1 MPCACPVVGPDPS
14 EGQCRAL
21 RRRDSAD
28 RCVSSCAGSKSVLR
42 EGISQSPAAAQQ
54 DHRIARWTPVDAYS
68 EEVADSFLAPGSRNV
83 AGPGWFLWWLII
95 SQKWRIA
102 LGAALGTMWMVS
114 LAVPPY
120 VLSRAIDDGLVAGDP
135 VMLTRWTAVGFAV
148 ALAIAVSGIARH
160 RTMTK
165 VRMDAADRVVRATV
179 HRSVYLGNS
188 LARTLSEGE
197 VTTIGTADMQ
207 VIAQSL
213 TITGPGVG
221 AVVAYLVVAVV
232 LLSISPLLALVVL
245 AGVPLIIGAVVP
257 LLRRIQ
263 QRGMGYREHQGVL
276 TERLADVLSGL
287 RVLNGLGGK
296 GRYAARF
303 RQESQALIAKGE
315 RVGAVASW
323 VDALATG
330 LPMVFLAVV
339 TWLAARMTATEQI
352 SVGDLVAIY
361 GYTAMLIVPVGFLIE
376 GGSGIAR
383 ARVAADRVVRL
394 LRLSNEHDN
403 EEIADAAPES
413 PATLRDP
420 DSGVAV
426 RPGLFTALA
435 CAVPADGVEIVDR
448 LGRFELSNTTWG
460 CARIDAIA
468 LDSVRSRIL
477 VADNDAHLF
486 TGSVREIV
494 AGAHDSDDERVR
506 AAIHTAAADDLVDA
520 LPQGLATIVGPKGYN
535 LSGGQ
540 RQRLRLARALYA
552 TPEVLLAVEPTSAV
566 DAHTEA
572 RMTARLVTARHGT
585 TTVLATTSPIVLHR
599 ADLVCYV
606 VDGRVAATGT
616 HRQLLETEPG
626 YHRLVTR
633 GADAQVPR

>member
-1 MPCACPVVGPDPS
+1 M
-14 EGQCRAL
+14 
-21 RRRDSAD
+21 
-28 RCVSSCAGSKSVLR
+28 
-42 EGISQSPAAAQQ
+42 
-54 DHRIARWTPVDAYS
+54 
-68 EEVADSFLAPGSRNV
+68 
-83 AGPGWFLWWLII
+83 
-95 SQKWRIA
+95 
-102 LGAALGTMWMVS
+102 S

-120 VLSRAIDDGLVAGDP
+120 VLSRAIDDGLVGGDA
-135 VMLTRWTAVGFAV
+135 VALGRWTAAGFAV
-148 ALAIAVSGIARH
+148 AVAIAVSGIARH

-165 VRMDAADRVVRATV
+165 VRMDAADRVIRATV

-188 LARTLSEGE
+188 LARTLGAGE

-221 AVVAYLVVAVV
+221 AVIAYLVVAVV

-245 AGVPLIIGAVVP
+245 AGVPLIIGTVVP

-263 QRGMGYREHQGVL
+263 QRGRGYRDHQGAL
-276 TERLADVLSGL
+276 TERLADVLNGL

-296 GRYAARF
+296 QRYAARF

-315 RVGAVASW
+315 HVGAVASW

-330 LPMVFLAVV
+330 LPMLFLAIV
-339 TWLAARMTATEQI
+339 TWLAARMTATGAI

-361 GYTAMLIVPVGFLIE
+361 GYAAMLIVPVGFLIE
-376 GGSGIAR
+376 GGNSIAR

-403 EEIADAAPES
+403 DLITDTAPES
-413 PATLRDP
+413 PAVLWDP
-420 DSGVAV
+420 NSGVAV
-426 RPGLFTALA
+426 PPGLFTAVA
-435 CAVPADGVEIVDR
+435 CAAPADGVEIADR
-448 LGRFELSNTTWG
+448 LGRFALSDSRWG
-460 CARIDAIA
+460 SARIDAVA

-486 TGSVREIV
+486 TGSIREIV
-494 AGAHDSDDERVR
+494 AGRHHSDDERIRV
-506 AAIHTAAADDLVDA
+506 AIHTAAADDIVAA
-520 LPQGLATIVGPKGYN
+520 LPQGLDAVVGAKGHN

-552 TPEVLLAVEPTSAV
+552 APEVLLAVEPTSAV

-572 RMTARLVTARHGT
+572 RMVARLAVARHGT
-585 TTVLATTSPIVLHR
+585 TTVLATTSPIVLYR
-599 ADLVCYV
+599 ADLVHYV

-633 GADAQVPR
+633 DTDATVLR

>member
-1 MPCACPVVGPDPS
+1 M
-14 EGQCRAL
+14 
-21 RRRDSAD
+21 AD
-28 RCVSSCAGSKSVLR
+28 A
-42 EGISQSPAAAQQ
+42 
-54 DHRIARWTPVDAYS
+54 
-68 EEVADSFLAPGSRNV
+68 FLAPGPRDV
-83 AGPGWFLWWLII
+83 AGPGRFLWWLVI

-102 LGAALGTMWMVS
+102 LGATLGTIWMVS

-135 VMLTRWTAVGFAV
+135 DALARWTATGFAV
-148 ALAIAVSGIARH
+148 AVAIAGSGIARH

-165 VRMDAADRVVRATV
+165 VRMDAADRTTRATV

-188 LARTLSEGE
+188 LARTLGAGE
-197 VTTIGTADMQ
+197 VTTIGTADVQ
-207 VIAQSL
+207 IIAQSL

-221 AVVAYLVVAVV
+221 AVIAYLVVAFV

-245 AGVPLIIGAVVP
+245 SGVPLIIGIITP

-263 QRGMGYREHQGVL
+263 HHGRGYREHQGAL
-276 TERLADVLSGL
+276 TERLADVLNGL

-303 RQESQALIAKGE
+303 HRESQELISKGE
-315 RVGAVASW
+315 RVGVVASW

-330 LPMVFLAVV
+330 LPMLFLALV
-339 TWLAARMTATEQI
+339 TWLAARMTASEAI

-361 GYTAMLIVPVGFLIE
+361 GYTAMLVVPVGFLIE
-376 GGSGIAR
+376 GGNGIAR
-383 ARVAADRVVRL
+383 ARVAADRVVLL

-403 EEIADAAPES
+403 DGITDIAPES
-413 PATLRDP
+413 PAVLRDP
-420 DSGVAV
+420 DSGMIVL
-426 RPGLFTALA
+426 PGLFTALA
-435 CAVPADGVEIVDR
+435 CAAPADGVGIVDR
-448 LGRFELSNTTWG
+448 LGRFALSDTIWG
-460 CARIDAIA
+460 SARIDTVA

-494 AGAHDSDDERVR
+494 AGRYDSSDERIR
-506 AAIHTAAADDLVDA
+506 AAIHTAAADDIVDA
-520 LPQGLATIVGPKGYN
+520 LPQGLDAVVGPKGHN

-552 TPEVLLAVEPTSAV
+552 APEVLLAVEPTSAV

-572 RMTARLVTARHGT
+572 RMVARLATARHGT

-616 HRQLLETEPG
+616 HQHLLDTEPG

-633 GADAQVPR
+633 GTEAPALR

>member
-1 MPCACPVVGPDPS
+1 M
-14 EGQCRAL
+14 
-21 RRRDSAD
+21 
-28 RCVSSCAGSKSVLR
+28 
-42 EGISQSPAAAQQ
+42 
-54 DHRIARWTPVDAYS
+54 
-68 EEVADSFLAPGSRNV
+68 ADSFLAPGSRNV
-83 AGPGWFLWWLII
+83 AGPGWFLWWLVI

-102 LGAALGTMWMVS
+102 LGATLGTIWMVS

-120 VLSRAIDDGLVAGDP
+120 VLSRAIDDGLVARDP
-135 VMLTRWTAVGFAV
+135 VALARWTTAGFAV

-165 VRMDAADRVVRATV
+165 VRMDAADRVIRATV

-188 LARTLSEGE
+188 LARTLSAGE

-221 AVVAYLVVAVV
+221 AVVAYLMVAVV

-245 AGVPLIIGAVVP
+245 AGVPLIIGTVVP

-263 QRGMGYREHQGVL
+263 QRGRGYRDHQGAL
-276 TERLADVLSGL
+276 TERLADVLNGL

-303 RQESQALIAKGE
+303 HHESQVLIAKGE

-330 LPMVFLAVV
+330 LPMLFLAIV
-339 TWLAARMTATEQI
+339 TWLAARMTATEAI

-376 GGSGIAR
+376 GGNSIAR

-394 LRLSNEHDN
+394 LRLSNEHDHD
-403 EEIADAAPES
+403 EMTDTAPEA
-413 PATLRDP
+413 PAALRDP
-420 DSGVAV
+420 SSGVAV
-426 RPGLFTALA
+426 LPGLFTALA
-435 CAVPADGVEIVDR
+435 CATPADGVGIADR
-448 LGRFELSNTTWG
+448 LGRFALSNATWG
-460 CARIDAIA
+460 SARIDAVA
-468 LDSVRSRIL
+468 LNSVRSRIL

-494 AGAHDSDDERVR
+494 AGRYDTDDERVR
-506 AAIHTAAADDLVDA
+506 AAIHTAAADDIVDA
-520 LPQGLATIVGPKGYN
+520 LPQGLDAVVGPKGHN

-552 TPEVLLAVEPTSAV
+552 APEVLLAVEPTSAV

-572 RMTARLVTARHGT
+572 RMVARLATARHGT
-585 TTVLATTSPIVLHR
+585 TTVLATTSPIVLYR
-599 ADLVCYV
+599 ADLVYYV
-606 VDGRVAATGT
+606 VGGRVAATGT

-626 YHRLVTR
+626 YRRLVTR
-633 GADAQVPR
+633 GADAQVLR

>member
-1 MPCACPVVGPDPS
+1 
-14 EGQCRAL
+14 
-21 RRRDSAD
+21 
-28 RCVSSCAGSKSVLR
+28 
-42 EGISQSPAAAQQ
+42 
-54 DHRIARWTPVDAYS
+54 
-68 EEVADSFLAPGSRNV
+68 
-83 AGPGWFLWWLII
+83 
-95 SQKWRIA
+95 
-102 LGAALGTMWMVS
+102 MVS

-135 VMLTRWTAVGFAV
+135 VALARWTAAGFAV
-148 ALAIAVSGIARH
+148 AVAIAVSGIARH

-165 VRMDAADRVVRATV
+165 VRMDAADRVIRATV
-179 HRSVYLGNS
+179 QRSVYLGNS
-188 LARTLSEGE
+188 LARTLSAGE

-245 AGVPLIIGAVVP
+245 AGVPLIIGTVVP

-263 QRGMGYREHQGVL
+263 QRGMGYRDHQGAL

-303 RQESQALIAKGE
+303 HHESQALIAKGE

-330 LPMVFLAVV
+330 LPMLFLAIV
-339 TWLAARMTATEQI
+339 TWLAARMTATGAI

-376 GGSGIAR
+376 GGNSIAR

-394 LRLSNEHDN
+394 LRLNNEHDSD
-403 EEIADAAPES
+403 EVTDTAPES
-413 PATLRDP
+413 TAALRDL
-420 DSGVAV
+420 DSGVTV
-426 RPGLFTALA
+426 QPGLFTALA
-435 CAVPADGVEIVDR
+435 CAAPADGVGIADR
-448 LGRFELSNTTWG
+448 LGRFALSNTTWG
-460 CARIDAIA
+460 SARIDAVA
-468 LDSVRSRIL
+468 LDVVRSRIL

-494 AGAHDSDDERVR
+494 AGRYDSDDERVR
-506 AAIHTAAADDLVDA
+506 AAIRTAVADDIVDA
-520 LPQGLATIVGPKGYN
+520 LPQGLDAVVGPKGHN

-552 TPEVLLAVEPTSAV
+552 APEVLLAVEPTSAV

-572 RMTARLVTARHGT
+572 RMVAGLAIARHGT
-585 TTVLATTSPIVLHR
+585 TTVLATTSPIVLCH
-599 ADLVCYV
+599 ADLVYYV
-606 VDGRVAATGT
+606 VDGRVAAIGT

-633 GADAQVPR
+633 GTGAEVLR

>member
-1 MPCACPVVGPDPS
+1 M
-14 EGQCRAL
+14 
-21 RRRDSAD
+21 
-28 RCVSSCAGSKSVLR
+28 
-42 EGISQSPAAAQQ
+42 
-54 DHRIARWTPVDAYS
+54 
-68 EEVADSFLAPGSRNV
+68 
-83 AGPGWFLWWLII
+83 
-95 SQKWRIA
+95 
-102 LGAALGTMWMVS
+102 S

-135 VMLTRWTAVGFAV
+135 VALAWWTSAGFAV
-148 ALAIAVSGIARH
+148 AVAIAVSGIARH

-165 VRMDAADRVVRATV
+165 VRMDAADRVIRATV

-188 LARTLSEGE
+188 LARTLGAGE

-221 AVVAYLVVAVV
+221 AVIAYLVVAIV

-245 AGVPLIIGAVVP
+245 AGVPLIIGTVVP

-263 QRGMGYREHQGVL
+263 QRGRGYRDHQGAL
-276 TERLADVLSGL
+276 TERLADVLNGL

-296 GRYAARF
+296 ERYAARF
-303 RQESQALIAKGE
+303 HRESQALIAKGE

-330 LPMVFLAVV
+330 LPMLFLAIV
-339 TWLAARMTATEQI
+339 TWLAARMTATGAI

-376 GGSGIAR
+376 GGNSIAR

-394 LRLSNEHDN
+394 LRLSNEHDIN
-403 EEIADAAPES
+403 SITDTAPES
-413 PATLRDP
+413 SAALWDP
-420 DSGVAV
+420 TSGVAV
-426 RPGLFTALA
+426 PPGLFTAVV
-435 CAVPADGVEIVDR
+435 CAAPADGVEIADR
-448 LGRFELSNTTWG
+448 LGRFALSDSRWG
-460 CARIDAIA
+460 NARVDAVA

-486 TGSVREIV
+486 TGSIREIV
-494 AGAHDSDDERVR
+494 AGRHDADDERVH
-506 AAIHTAAADDLVDA
+506 AAIHTAAADDIVDA
-520 LPQGLATIVGPKGYN
+520 LPQGLDAVVGSKGHN

-540 RQRLRLARALYA
+540 RQRLRLARALYGA
-552 TPEVLLAVEPTSAV
+552 PEVLLAVEPTSAV

-572 RMTARLVTARHGT
+572 RMVARLAVARHGT
-585 TTVLATTSPIVLHR
+585 TTVLATTSPIVLYR
-599 ADLVCYV
+599 ADLVHYV

-626 YHRLVTR
+626 YHGLVTR
-633 GADAQVPR
+633 GTDATALR

>member
-1 MPCACPVVGPDPS
+1 
-14 EGQCRAL
+14 
-21 RRRDSAD
+21 
-28 RCVSSCAGSKSVLR
+28 
-42 EGISQSPAAAQQ
+42 
-54 DHRIARWTPVDAYS
+54 
-68 EEVADSFLAPGSRNV
+68 
-83 AGPGWFLWWLII
+83 
-95 SQKWRIA
+95 
-102 LGAALGTMWMVS
+102 MVS

-135 VMLTRWTAVGFAV
+135 DALARWTATGFAV
-148 ALAIAVSGIARH
+148 AVAIAGSGIARH

-165 VRMDAADRVVRATV
+165 VRMDAADRTTRATV

-188 LARTLSEGE
+188 LARTLGAGE
-197 VTTIGTADMQ
+197 VTTIGTADVQ
-207 VIAQSL
+207 IIAQSL

-221 AVVAYLVVAVV
+221 AVIAYLVVAFV

-245 AGVPLIIGAVVP
+245 SGVPLIIGIITP

-263 QRGMGYREHQGVL
+263 HHGRGYREHQGAL
-276 TERLADVLSGL
+276 TERLADVLNGL

-303 RQESQALIAKGE
+303 HRESQELISKGE
-315 RVGAVASW
+315 RVGVVASW

-330 LPMVFLAVV
+330 LPMLFLALV
-339 TWLAARMTATEQI
+339 TWLAARMTASEAI

-361 GYTAMLIVPVGFLIE
+361 GYTAMLVVPVGFLIE
-376 GGSGIAR
+376 GGNGIAR
-383 ARVAADRVVRL
+383 ARVAADRVVLL

-403 EEIADAAPES
+403 DGITDIAPES
-413 PATLRDP
+413 PAVLRDP
-420 DSGVAV
+420 DSGMIVL
-426 RPGLFTALA
+426 PGLFTALA
-435 CAVPADGVEIVDR
+435 CAAPADGVGIVDR
-448 LGRFELSNTTWG
+448 LGRFALSDTIWG
-460 CARIDAIA
+460 SARIDTVA

-494 AGAHDSDDERVR
+494 AGRYDSSDERIR
-506 AAIHTAAADDLVDA
+506 AAIHTAAADDIVDA
-520 LPQGLATIVGPKGYN
+520 LPQGLDAVVGPKGHN

-552 TPEVLLAVEPTSAV
+552 APEVLLAVEPTSAV

-572 RMTARLVTARHGT
+572 RMVARLATARHGT

-616 HRQLLETEPG
+616 HQHLLDTEPG

-633 GADAQVPR
+633 GTEAPALR